1 MCNDLAMGWWR
12 RLGARVAV
20 ALSGA
25 GHTFS
30 EPAPRPIDQ
39 VILDMS
45 GRVTGGRISRSA
57 ALTVPAVQRGRN
69 MICSIATLPLC
80 QYDANN
86 RPIVN
91 PLLTQ
96 LDRDVANVVTLAQT
110 LEDLLFESISWWRI
124 TERDAA
130 DFPTKVQHLDVG
142 MVSVSPPGT
151 GAAPLPSGVD
161 PRGESVVWVNGQP
174 VSASNI
180 VRFDSPNPPVL
191 SAGAKA
197 IRRAILLDSA
207 ASMYADDPRPLDYFT
222 PSDGADEVADDEVN
236 DILAKWKNARK
247 KRSTAWVPRAMKY
260 NSVDTPSPQELQL
273 VELQKQAA
281 LDIANALGIDPED
294 LGVSTTSRTYANAVD
309 RRRDRIND
317 VLSPYMLAI
326 TQRLSMGDVTRRNH
340 RVIFDLDDY
349 LRANP
354 TERWAV
360 YGIAIDKGVMSP
372 EEVRAEENMPP
383 GAPKPK
389 PAPAAPLPQPE
400 DVVIPSDAS
409 ALAGLK
415 FSADDNGTWHAD
427 MELVSSTFSVDTS
440 KRTITGLALPYGV
453 VGSKY
458 GLKFAFL
465 RGSLKWNAS
474 AVSRV
479 KLLRDHDTSKAIGY
493 AAKLTD
499 TAAGLA
505 VQFKVAKGAAGDE
518 ALSLAS
524 EKVLD
529 GLSVGVDFDMATDTA
544 MDDNGVM
551 LVHRADL
558 RETSLTA
565 MPLFDDA
572 RVTKVAAS
580 RTNPEGN
587 AMPCSTCGQVHAE
600 SVACTAPA
608 NPPANQIQATA
619 GLALNAEQISALL
632 SHPGALQAL
641 VTPQAPA
648 APATPAGGLTLSRE
662 QLDAI
667 IAGGGLGVLL
677 GVPNLTPAPAAP
689 ERPEVVDPTRRLG
702 ATGTK
707 STASTSVTEPLPY
720 RFDREGNLTRG
731 VQFDFSQDL
740 VSGSKGDGEA
750 MSRASQFI
758 KAMSDQFVAGP
769 ARAQFDV
776 DMADAAALNPARQR
790 PDMYVDQKD
799 FTYPIWDA
807 INKGTLADQTPFVLP
822 KFSSATG
829 LTAAHVEGVE
839 PTAGT
844 FVATSQTITPS
855 AVSGK
860 VEITRE
866 AWDQGGNPQLSGI
879 IWRQMQKSWFEA
891 LEASA
896 VTLLDGLTPTGITL
910 DTAAVDDVLVGQ
922 LEAAIAALQFI
933 RGGMRMRDLFIQVD
947 LYKALAAAVD
957 GDGRKLL
964 PMLGAVNANGTVSEL
979 FADLNIA
986 GLRGRPAWALAASGT
1001 VAASSYLFDRNDVH
1015 GWATAPQRL
1024 EFQYR
1029 VAYVDVAIWGYKA
1042 TANTDSTGVREII
1055 YDPQ

>member
-1 MCNDLAMGWWR
+1 MISGMGWWR

-25 GHTFS
+25 EHTFS

-39 VILDMS
+39 VILDMT
-45 GRVTGGRISRSA
+45 GRVSGGRVSRSA

-69 MICSIATLPLC
+69 MICSISTLPLC

-86 RPIVN
+86 RPITN
-91 PLLTQ
+91 PLLVQ

-110 LEDLLFESISWWRI
+110 LEDLLFESIAWWRI
-124 TERDAA
+124 VERDGAG
-130 DFPTKVQHLDVG
+130 FPTKCQHLDVG
-142 MVSVSPPGT
+142 MVSVNPPGT
-151 GAAPLPSGVD
+151 GTAPLPSGVD
-161 PRGESVVWVNGQP
+161 PRGESVVWVNGQK
-174 VSASNI
+174 VSASNVI
-180 VRFDSPNPPVL
+180 RFDSPNPPVL

-222 PSDGADEVADDEVN
+222 PSDGADEVDDDEVK
-236 DILAKWKNARK
+236 DILARWKAARK

-260 NSVDTPSPQELQL
+260 NSVDTPSPAELQL
-273 VELQKQAA
+273 VELQKQAS

-294 LGVSTTSRTYANAVD
+294 LGVSTTSRTYTNAID

-389 PAPAAPLPQPE
+389 PAPAPLPQPE

-409 ALAGLK
+409 ALAGYG
-415 FSADDNGTWHAD
+415 FSAGEGSTWTAD
-427 MELVSSTFSVDTS
+427 AEHVSAQFTVDTTR
-440 KRTITGLALPYGV
+440 RTITGLALPYGV
-453 VGSKY
+453 VGRKY

-465 RGSLKWNAS
+465 RGSIKWNGS

-479 KLLRDHDTSKAIGY
+479 KLLRDHDSGQAIGY
-493 AAKLTD
+493 AVALKD
-499 TAAGLA
+499 TPNGLMTS
-505 VQFKVAKGAAGDE
+505 FKVAKGTAGDE
-518 ALSLAS
+518 ALSLAA
-524 EKVLD
+524 EGVLD
-529 GLSVGVDFDMATDTA
+529 GLSVGVDFDMSQDTA

-551 LVHRADL
+551 LVQRADL

-580 RTNPEGN
+580 RTNPEGTH
-587 AMPCSTCGQVHAE
+587 MDPCQQCGQTHAAG
-600 SVACTAPA
+600 VACAAP

-632 SHPGALQAL
+632 AHPGALQAL

-677 GVPNLTPAPAAP
+677 GVPHLTPAPAAP

-702 ATGTK
+702 ATGPRPT
-707 STASTSVTEPLPY
+707 TSTSVTEPLPY
-720 RFDREGNLTRG
+720 RFDREGNLTKG
-731 VQFDFSQDL
+731 ETYDFSRDL
-740 VSGSKGDGEA
+740 VAGSQGDGEA
-750 MSRASQFI
+750 MTRASMFLQ
-758 KAMSDQFVAGP
+758 AMSDQFVAGP

-776 DMADAAALNPARQR
+776 DTTDAAPLNPNRQR

-799 FTYPIWDA
+799 FAYPIWDA
-807 INKGTLADQTPFVLP
+807 INKGTLADMTPFVLP

-829 LTAAHVEGVE
+829 LVAAHVQGVE
-839 PTAGT
+839 PTPGT

-910 DTAAVDDVLVGQ
+910 TTAAVDDQLTGE
-922 LEAAIAALQFI
+922 LEAAIAALQFV
-933 RGGMRMRDLFIQVD
+933 RGGMSMRDLFLQVD

-1001 VAASSYLFDRNDVH
+1001 VAASSYLFDRANVH

-1024 EFQYR
+1024 QFEYR

-1042 TANTDSTGVREII
+1042 TASTDDTGIREVI